1 MRAAFR
7 RSPTAAGL
15 SIWVDFCLGIVALI
29 YSSRSRARGLPV
41 SGLERKVPD
50 EGSPGLALP
59 CSRLGRCS
67 CRRHSLEL
75 EASFV
80 NGRSGGLFPLLRPSF
95 RTIGLDRWA
104 RLPLLRG
111 ASNV

>member
-80 NGRSGGLFPLLRPSF
+80 NGRSGGAFSRPPPALF
-95 RTIGLDRWA
+95 
-104 RLPLLRG
+104 
-111 ASNV
+111 SNGGGCVGG